1 MVFYAVM
8 WQSMCGMNGFVNVG
22 TQRKK
27 SFNDGSKTKIHMD
40 IAIANNVTTIMVVTD
55 GFVIN
60 GGKLTTVKIQSVLQF
75 SNAYLHGFHH
85 LTRKFIING
94 VYFHTTNLMLS
105 HISFI

>member
-1 MVFYAVM
+1 MLESEWFFVPLCGKVCA
-8 WQSMCGMNGFVNVG
+8 GMNGFVNVG

-60 GGKLTTVKIQSVLQF
+60 GGKLDRL
-75 SNAYLHGFHH
+75 
-85 LTRKFIING
+85 
-94 VYFHTTNLMLS
+94 
-105 HISFI
+105 